1 MTKPIIEVAKDLNLQ
16 DNIIPY
22 GSNKAK
28 IPYTLKDTLPK
39 KESKLI
45 LTTAITPT
53 KAGEGK
59 TTTTIALGQAFQKI
73 GKKAVIALREPS
85 LGPVF
90 GVKGGGA
97 GGGKCRI
104 EPMEEINLHFT
115 GDLHAITSANNLLS
129 AMIDNH
135 IFQGNELN
143 IEKVVWQRVMDMN
156 DRALRKILINSGG
169 RPNKGTYETG
179 FEITAASEV
188 MAVLCLASDLDD
200 LKRRLGNLII
210 GYDKNNKTLRAK
222 DLKAE
227 GSMSVLLKD
236 AINPNLAQTVE
247 GSPAIVHG
255 GPFANIAHGCNSII
269 ATKLALKLADY
280 VITEAGF
287 GSDLGAE
294 KFLDVKCR
302 VANLKP
308 DAVVLVATIRAIKEH
323 GKGDLEKGFSN
334 VKQHLNN
341 IRNFKLPVLIGIN
354 RFQDDTD
361 EEIAKLTELCK
372 AENVRVE
379 MHDGFMKGGSGAVK
393 LAEAVIE
400 TINKGE
406 NNFQFVYPSD
416 ASIKEKIEAVATKVY
431 GAVGVDYTE
440 EAEEKIKLY
449 SKEYSNYPIIMAK
462 TPLSMSDD
470 QKAGG
475 CITNFRIT
483 VRNMTVKG
491 GAEFIVV
498 YLGKIM
504 TMPGLSKRPAALD
517 IDLVDG
523 EIVGLF

>member
-1 MTKPIIEVAKDLNLQ
+1 MKKITEIAKDLKLQ
-16 DNIIPY
+16 DEIIPY

-28 IPYTLKDTLPK
+28 IPYTLKDDLPEK
-39 KESKLI
+39 NSKLI

-59 TTTTIALGQAFQKI
+59 TTTTIAMGQAFQKI
-73 GKKAVIALREPS
+73 GKKAIIALREPS

-115 GDLHAITSANNLLS
+115 GDLHAVTSANNLLS

-135 IFQGNELN
+135 IHQGNELN
-143 IEKVVWQRVMDMN
+143 IDKVVWQRVLDMN
-156 DRALRKILINSGG
+156 DRALRTILINSSGK
-169 RPNKGTYETG
+169 PSKGTYETG

-210 GYDKNNKTLRAK
+210 GYDKDGNTLRAR
-222 DLKAE
+222 DLKAQ
-227 GSMSVLLKD
+227 GSMAVLLKD
-236 AINPNLAQTVE
+236 AINPNLVQTVE
-247 GSPAIVHG
+247 GSPALVHG

-294 KFLDVKCR
+294 KFLNVKCR
-302 VANLKP
+302 VADLKP
-308 DAVVLVATIRAIKEH
+308 DVVVLVATIRAIKEH
-323 GKGDLEKGFSN
+323 GDGDLEKGFCN
-334 VKQHLNN
+334 VKRHLKN
-341 IRNFKLPVLIGIN
+341 IRNFGLPVVIGIN
-354 RFQDDTD
+354 RFADDTD
-361 EEIAKLTELCK
+361 EEIAKLTELCEN
-372 AENVRVE
+372 ENVRVE
-379 MHDGFMKGGSGAVK
+379 MHDGFMKGGEGATD
-393 LAEAVIE
+393 LARAVIE
-400 TINKGE
+400 TIETSE
-406 NNFQFVYPSD
+406 NNFNFVYPID
-416 ASIKEKIEAVATKVY
+416 ASIKQKIEAIAEKVY
-431 GAVGVDYTE
+431 GASGVDYTE

-449 SKEYSNYPIIMAK
+449 SEEYGKYPIIMAK
-462 TPLSMSDD
+462 TPLSLSDNK
-470 QKAGG
+470 KAGG
-475 CITNFRIT
+475 CPDDFRIT
-483 VRNMTVKG
+483 VRDMTVKG

-498 YLGKIM
+498 YLGKVM
-504 TMPGLSKRPAALD
+504 TMPGLSREPAALD